1 MQEKDFY
8 KILGVDSDATED
20 EIKRAYR
27 KLAHEHHP
35 DKRGGDKEAEEKFKA
50 INEAYE
56 TLKNPEKRARYDRF
70 GYAGIGAGVFREAGF
85 GTDFHD
91 FFTDVFTDFF
101 GTRRRPRSERGA
113 DLRYDL
119 IIDFEEAAFG
129 TEKKIN
135 VPRTVKCSRC
145 HGSGAKPGTQPAA
158 CPTCNGAGQLRY
170 QQGFFSISRTCSACE
185 GIGTVIKNPCG
196 NCNGTGKTKK
206 TSTITVNIPQGVDTG
221 SRLRLSGEGEHGER
235 GGPPGDLYIVIT
247 VKPHPIFKRENDD
260 IICNV
265 PISFTQAALG
275 SSIEIP
281 SLDGPVKIKIPPGS
295 QTGKT
300 LRLRAKGIPSIQTG
314 RRGDELVVL
323 KIETPTKLNKRQRE
337 LLEEFAKIS
346 GDETMPEKKNFFD
359 KVKEL
364 FE

>member
-1 MQEKDFY
+1 MQEKDYY
-8 KILGVDSDATED
+8 KILGVDRDATED
-20 EIKRAYR
+20 EIKRAFR
-27 KLAHEHHP
+27 KLAHEYHP

-56 TLKNPEKRARYDRF
+56 TLKDTEKRARYDRF
-70 GYAGIGAGVFREAGF
+70 GYAGIGAGGFREAGF

-101 GTRRRPRSERGA
+101 GARRRPGPERGA

-119 IIDFEEAAFG
+119 MIDFEEAAFG
-129 TEKKIN
+129 TEKKIK
-135 VPRTVKCSRC
+135 VPRTAQCSRC
-145 HGSGAKPGTQPAA
+145 SGSGAKPGTQPVA
-158 CPTCNGAGQLRY
+158 CPACNGAGQVRY
-170 QQGFFSISRTCSACE
+170 QQGFFTISRTCSACE
-185 GIGTVIKNPCG
+185 GVGTVIKNPCSH
-196 NCNGTGKTKK
+196 CRGTGKTKQ
-206 TSTITVNIPQGVDTG
+206 TGTITVNIPQGVDTG
-221 SRLRLSGEGEHGER
+221 SRLRLYGEGEYGER
-235 GGPPGDLYIVIT
+235 GGPPGDLYIVLT

-275 SSIEIP
+275 SSIDVP
-281 SLDGPVKIKIPPGS
+281 SLDGPVKIKVPPGT
-295 QTGKT
+295 QTGKI
-300 LRLRAKGIPSIQTG
+300 LKLRAKGIPSIRTG

-346 GDETMPEKKNFFD
+346 GDETMPEKKNFID